1 LANSATRVKEC
12 LDALAGA
19 PAGLTVTELAQK
31 LGVSKPS
38 SSRLLGG
45 LVESGLAERSP
56 ETQRHALSVGLW
68 IWGVAA
74 LNRLRIADAALL
86 PMTQVAKSCN
96 ITVYLSINSGLQT
109 VAIQRVDQT
118 LDFILVRPVSSP
130 VPAYTS
136 AVGKAILAY
145 GPREAV
151 DEVCRA
157 GLESYTPRLSRAQRL
172 CWLSWPRYGA
182 RDTRLIGESIGQT
195 PMESACPFSTIPSR
209 LADCCRHV
217 ASTQWSDIRTK

>member
-1 LANSATRVKEC
+1 
-12 LDALAGA
+12 
-19 PAGLTVTELAQK
+19 
-31 LGVSKPS
+31 
-38 SSRLLGG
+38 
-45 LVESGLAERSP
+45 
-56 ETQRHALSVGLW
+56 
-68 IWGVAA
+68 
-74 LNRLRIADAALL
+74 
-86 PMTQVAKSCN
+86 MTQVAKSCN

-157 GLESYTPRLSRAQRL
+157 GLESYTPATITSTETLLAELAQIRSQGYAVNRGEYRPDTYGVGVPIFDHSQPIGGLLSPCRFDAME
-172 CWLSWPRYGA
+172 RY
-182 RDTRLIGESIGQT
+182 TNEVVPVL
-195 PMESACPFSTIPSR
+195 
-209 LADCCRHV
+209 
-217 ASTQWSDIRTK
+217 TKAANLVSEHMGHRPHDA